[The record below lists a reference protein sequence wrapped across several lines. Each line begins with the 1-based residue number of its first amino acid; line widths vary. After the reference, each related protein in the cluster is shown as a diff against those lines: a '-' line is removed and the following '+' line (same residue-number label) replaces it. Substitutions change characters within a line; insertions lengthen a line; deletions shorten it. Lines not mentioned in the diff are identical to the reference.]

1 MAAAYGVTAA
11 TSVGSAP
18 PRSSSSRGGASPS
31 AGIDGASLLGT
42 LSLSEQPS
50 PVQAG
55 GMVQSWGRGPARL
68 VWTVP
73 RYLASTDPA
82 TYGIGLG
89 FVKKTFALCVACFG
103 LTCCMTGGLLVLWGH
118 GLERLVFTDVC
129 THYTH
134 WSCTQWTVDGVL
146 VLFIIPVKFCYG
158 MFHGW
163 TVPMLLL
170 LAIFQSA
177 NLALL
182 GCFSRSFAPIATQ
195 TFITFWVALVTIWLA
210 CVQRERRLVAQLLR
224 EVGDAGSVAAA
235 ASDQNGAASLQGGGG
250 AARNKLGGGGCQG
263 CCCCDW
269 VGSNGRWSGWGDG
282 WGRLAIYGVVSV
294 TTCNFLLM
302 LLKLW
307 LDEPSTFLSGVRIA
321 TAVADQLAGQSVTF
335 LLFWARQ
342 HA

>member
-1 MAAAYGVTAA
+1 
-11 TSVGSAP
+11 
-18 PRSSSSRGGASPS
+18 
-31 AGIDGASLLGT
+31 
-42 LSLSEQPS
+42 
-50 PVQAG
+50 
-55 GMVQSWGRGPARL
+55 
-68 VWTVP
+68 
-73 RYLASTDPA
+73 
-82 TYGIGLG
+82 
-89 FVKKTFALCVACFG
+89 
-103 LTCCMTGGLLVLWGH
+103 
-118 GLERLVFTDVC
+118 
-129 THYTH
+129 
-134 WSCTQWTVDGVL
+134 VL

-210 CVQRERRLVAQLLR
+210 CVQRERSLVAQLLR